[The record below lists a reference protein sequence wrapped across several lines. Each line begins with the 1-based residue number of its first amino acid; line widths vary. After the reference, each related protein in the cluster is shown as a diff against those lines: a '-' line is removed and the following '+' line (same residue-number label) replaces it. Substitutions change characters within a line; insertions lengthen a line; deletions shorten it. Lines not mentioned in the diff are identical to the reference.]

1 MNNEITGGRRSLLTL
16 PPALRYPK
24 YRAYWLGT
32 LASVSGFQMA
42 IFTQGWVTYE
52 LTGSALYLGYVGLSN
67 AAPAIALNLVGG
79 VFADKL
85 DKRRLIFFTQIIIA
99 SLIFLLGF
107 LTLTDSIRV
116 WHIIAIGFVA
126 GGVNA
131 FDQPARQALYP
142 HLIDRKVMT
151 SAVALNSAIW
161 SGVRVIAP
169 MTAGIAISLIGT
181 AAAFFMAGS
190 GFLLMA
196 IVIALLQVPRIESA
210 SSGSPMHDMLEGLKF
225 IGGST
230 IFSFLIGM
238 TFFNSFFGMAY
249 VTMMPAFAVDILKLG
264 ADGQGVLMSASGIG
278 AIAVTLYLAWGG
290 TFSRKGLLIVGGGM
304 MFGISLVAFA
314 LTSKYIGSFELAIA
328 LMLIMGV
335 SSSTYMITIMSSL
348 QLLVPNNMRG
358 RVMGFYGMTWSIMP
372 LGGAQAGVIATF
384 VGVPVAV
391 AIGGGLVAAFAL
403 GPAMI
408 NRQVRNIGSIVQEA
422 ERPTFSLTQR

>member
-1 MNNEITGGRRSLLTL
+1 MNTETTGGRRSLLSL

-32 LASVSGFQMA
+32 LASVGGFQMS

-67 AAPAIALNLVGG
+67 ASAAIALNLVGG
-79 VFADKL
+79 VYADKL
-85 DKRRLIFFTQIIIA
+85 DKRKLIFFTQIIIT
-99 SLIFLLGF
+99 SLIFLLGI
-107 LTLTDSIRV
+107 LTLTDAIEV

-161 SGVRVIAP
+161 SGVRIIAP
-169 MTAGIAISLIGT
+169 VGAGFVISLIGT
-181 AAAFFMAGS
+181 PASFFLAGS
-190 GFLLMA
+190 GFLIMG

-210 SSGSPMHDMLEGLKF
+210 SSGSPAHDLIEGLKF

-249 VTMMPAFAVDILKLG
+249 MTMMPAFAVDILKIG
-264 ADGQGVLMSASGIG
+264 ADGQGVLMSAGGIG
-278 AIAVTLYLAWGG
+278 ALAVTMYLGSVG
-290 TFSRKGLLIVGGGM
+290 NFRGKGLLIIGGGV
-304 MFGISLVAFA
+304 MFGISIVAFA
-314 LTSKYIGSFELAIA
+314 LTAKYIGSFESGDRVDGGHGGFKLDVHDLHHELPATA
-328 LMLIMGV
+328 GPVQHAGSGDGV
-335 SSSTYMITIMSSL
+335 LRDDLEHHASRRRAGRSYRDL
-348 QLLVPNNMRG
+348 RRCAGRG
-358 RVMGFYGMTWSIMP
+358 RDRRRP
-372 LGGAQAGVIATF
+372 GGRFRTRSGDD
-384 VGVPVAV
+384 
-391 AIGGGLVAAFAL
+391 
-403 GPAMI
+403 
-408 NRQVRNIGSIVQEA
+408 
-422 ERPTFSLTQR
+422 

>member
-67 AAPAIALNLVGG
+67 AVPAIALNLVGG

-85 DKRRLIFFTQIIIA
+85 DKRRLIFFTQIIIT

-249 VTMMPAFAVDILKLG
+249 VTMMPAFAVDILKVG
-264 ADGQGVLMSASGIG
+264 ADGQGILMSASGIG

-290 TFSRKGLLIVGGGM
+290 NFRRKDLLIVGGGM

-384 VGVPVAV
+384 VGVPVA
-391 AIGGGLVAAFAL
+391 IGGGLVAAFAL

-422 ERPTFSLTQR
+422 